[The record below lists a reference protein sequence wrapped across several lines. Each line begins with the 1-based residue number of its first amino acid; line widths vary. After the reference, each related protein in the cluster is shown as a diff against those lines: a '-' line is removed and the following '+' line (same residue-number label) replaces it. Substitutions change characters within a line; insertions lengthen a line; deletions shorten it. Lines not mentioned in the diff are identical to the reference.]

1 MKYELRGKIMKKF
14 NGLKAKT
21 YSYLIDDS
29 SEDKEA
35 KGTENCVIKRKLK
48 FENCK
53 NWLETIKLENKINHL
68 IKLSI

>member
-29 SEDKEA
+29 SEDKAA
-35 KGTENCVIKRKLK
+35 KGTKNCVIKRKLK